1 MQWMRYWR
9 RFYQRES
16 AIDARPPNPLK
27 IMSTISAA
35 HFSSLS
41 DALPAIPDSLND
53 RLAEA
58 ANYAVLRRMMPV
70 LRHDVAGAMQPVR
83 MLLMVLERRMQAPE
97 PDLAAITKN
106 VASLSGL
113 AKQATAD
120 CIGALEWIGSSH
132 DAQVS
137 LRSSVDEAI
146 KLLAMEL
153 SANGLELV
161 NGIADDAATA
171 PQSFLRSVL
180 MGALLAFC
188 DQRAQG
194 SALQVTYTAADSH
207 QRGQLRLAMLPDDAS
222 KLPASLDIVRK
233 YRLMDWPDVEA
244 MARSFSVKLERG
256 DGWLTLGLPVD

>member
-1 MQWMRYWR
+1 MPSTRYWR

-16 AIDARPPNPLK
+16 AADAYPLNPLK
-27 IMSTISAA
+27 IMSTISANPLP
-35 HFSSLS
+35 SLS
-41 DALPAIPDSLND
+41 GASPTTPDSLND

-58 ANYAVLRRMMPV
+58 ANYAVLRRLMPV

-83 MLLMVLERRMQAPE
+83 MLLMVLERRLQAPE

-106 VASLSGL
+106 VTSVSALT
-113 AKQATAD
+113 KQATAE

-132 DAQVS
+132 DARVS
-137 LRSSVDEAI
+137 LRSGVDEAI

-180 MGALLAFC
+180 MGAVLAFC
-188 DQRAQG
+188 DQRRQG
-194 SALQVTYTAADSH
+194 NTLKVTYTAADSH
-207 QRGQLRLAMLPDDAS
+207 QSGQLRLEMLPDDAGKS
-222 KLPASLDIVRK
+222 PESLDIVRK
-233 YRLMDWPDVEA
+233 YRLIDWPDVQA
-244 MARSFSVKLERG
+244 MATSFKVKLERG
-256 DGWLTLGLPVD
+256 DGWLTLGLPKD